1 MESQYDRRRFFE
13 TAGIGAAAMTA
24 AGLWQS
30 TIHGADPVGG
40 FRVASGVRQLFL
52 DDVGIERLVGL
63 RRVVNKP
70 TRHPQNPLLVPDTH
84 WERGCQVY
92 GTAYYDEQAGLFKL
106 WYLTGPKNRGLK
118 PLTLEG
124 YERAPHTT
132 MAAYAES
139 KDGVHWK
146 KPPLGIL
153 SYDGDAQN
161 NLLGIGEYNCEG
173 ISVLHEPH
181 DADSNRRWKAVYW
194 DHGFDGWE
202 VRNGGPFCKAG
213 PEDGWHVSFSSDGI
227 HWKKY
232 EGNPVIAKYCDTNQ
246 NVVYDPAIRKYVGF
260 SRFGFGRRLARSE
273 SEDFLHWSEPQL
285 VLQCDEA
292 DGPATQIYGAGVD
305 LYEGVY
311 LAMIWIYREGG
322 DGKID
327 TQLATSRDG
336 ISWIR
341 VGDRATWLELGAD
354 DSWEGGMARSVE
366 RIITRGDQL
375 YIYYC
380 GVHGAHT
387 GPKIKKVVRKHPVQ
401 IGLLNQRRDGFVSL
415 DAGKQEG
422 HVATRPFVLPSGTLH
437 VNADASEGEV
447 RVEILSGAGETVAK
461 SQAITGDQK
470 RAALRL
476 KGEMPKPGSSVRLR
490 FVAHNSKLFSYWFVE

>member
-1 MESQYDRRRFFE
+1 MAECFSRRGFLGTTGR
-13 TAGIGAAAMTA
+13 GAAALA
-24 AGLWQS
+24 ATRLWES
-30 TIHGADPVGG
+30 NACGANEASSFQVE
-40 FRVASGVRQLFL
+40 SGVRQLFL
-52 DDVGIERLVGL
+52 DDVGIEQIDRL

-70 TRHPQNPLLVPDTH
+70 TRHAENPLLSPDTH

-92 GTAYYDEQAGLFKL
+92 GTAYYDEAAGLFKL
-106 WYLTGPKNRGLK
+106 WYLTGPKDRGLK
-118 PLTLEG
+118 PLELDG

-132 MAAYAES
+132 MAAYAKS
-139 KDGVHWK
+139 KDGVHWV
-146 KPPLGIL
+146 KPKLGIL
-153 SYDGDAQN
+153 PYDGDKQN
-161 NLLGIGEYNCEG
+161 NLLGIGKHNCEG

-181 DADSNRRWKAVYW
+181 DPDPARRWKAVYW
-194 DHGFDGWE
+194 DHGSGGWE

-213 PEDGWHVSFSSDGI
+213 PEDGWHASFSPDGI

-232 EGNPVIAKYCDTNQ
+232 TNNPVIPKYCDTNQ
-246 NVVYDPAIRKYVGF
+246 NVLYDPRIKKYVGF

-273 SEDFLHWSEPQL
+273 SDDFMHWSEPQL

-311 LAMIWIYREGG
+311 LAMIWIYRAGG

-336 ISWIR
+336 IHWTR
-341 VGDRATWLELGAD
+341 VGDRATWLELGD
-354 DSWEGGMARSVE
+354 EDSWEGGMARSVE
-366 RIITRGDQL
+366 RIITRGGQL

-387 GPKIKKVVRKHPVQ
+387 GPKIKNVVRKHPVQ

-415 DAGKQEG
+415 DAGDEE
-422 HVATRPFVLPSGTLH
+422 GTLTTKPFKLPRRKLFL
-437 VNADASEGEV
+437 NTDATDGKVSV
-447 RVEILSGAGETVAK
+447 AVLDRSGKQLAK
-461 SQAITGDQK
+461 SRVITGDELSA
-470 RAALRL
+470 RAMSPGGLAKVGDTVRL
-476 KGEMPKPGSSVRLR
+476 K
-490 FVAHNSKLFSYWFVE
+490 FVARNAKIYSYWFEA